1 MPNKN
6 YSGSYASQFHAEAV
20 RLPGLDHDYSHSLA
34 AVRVHSAI
42 GMKEPSKPFPREN
55 AMTVVVAL
63 NDLQAHDCEVWA
75 DGRSYPRQMVFR
87 MNSIVIDMRSN
98 PGCLMQA
105 PFEGIHFRLSRDLLN
120 EVCHDVGLAQVETFR
135 CGSWKH
141 DAFFGMTAQLAL
153 RGIRTKESVSVLEAD
168 RLSLLMAAHLVQDYS
183 GHSKIVGFRKGGLA
197 PWQKQR
203 SSEFLRAHLDGRI
216 TVRAVAAQC
225 NLSASHFARA
235 FKESFGVPVTEWV
248 NKARLQYCQDR
259 MRQPQCSLAE
269 VGAELGFFSQS
280 TFSRW
285 FRRQVGTTPRTWLME
300 HDVQTVGLDRCRWT
314 DSKQPYSGPLSHC
327 T

>member
-1 MPNKN
+1 MRNEN
-6 YSGSYASQFHAEAV
+6 YSISYASQFHAEAV
-20 RLPGLDHDYSHSLA
+20 GLSGLDHDYSHLLA

-98 PGCLMQA
+98 PGCMMQA
-105 PFEGIHFRLSRDLLN
+105 PFEGIHFRLLRDVLN
-120 EVCHDVGLAQVETFR
+120 EVCHDIGLAQVETFQ
-135 CGSWKH
+135 CGSWKR
-141 DAFFGMTAQLAL
+141 DAFFSMTARLAQ
-153 RGIRTKESVSVLEAD
+153 RGIRTKEGFSVEGFSVLETD
-168 RLSLLMAAHLVQDYS
+168 RLSLLMAAHLVQNYS
-183 GHSKIVGFRKGGLA
+183 RHSKVAGFRKGGLA

-203 SSEFLRAHLDGRI
+203 SNEFLRAHLDGRI
-216 TVRAVAAQC
+216 TVRAIAAQC

-235 FKESFGVPVTEWV
+235 FKESFGVPVTEWL
-248 NKARLQYCQDR
+248 NNARLQYCQDR
-259 MRQPQCSLAE
+259 MKQPRCSLGE
-269 VGAELGFFSQS
+269 VGAELGFSSQS
-280 TFSRW
+280 TFSHW

-300 HDVQTVGLDRCRWT
+300 HSDVPSVVLDQFRWT
-314 DSKQPYSGPLSHC
+314 E
-327 T
+327 